1 MTQPTGSTPMRTNEG
16 TSSPISIALA
26 WIAVGAPLAWGVYQ
40 TVIKSLALFR

>member
-1 MTQPTGSTPMRTNEG
+1 MRTNES
-16 TSSPISIALA
+16 TSSPVSIALA